1 MTTSPPVAPA
11 EPVAHGS
18 HAPVVRVSYAP
29 KPSPVDAGIEVTSM
43 ARSGTDA
50 GGGRVLSAVATVAI
64 DEAEPVFAGHYPD
77 FPIFPGVC
85 IVECV
90 QRAALAVAER
100 SGMPE
105 PRLLAVQ
112 STRFLGA
119 VRPGDLL
126 TVRLELRDHEG
137 GMRCRATASTERGE
151 AASVRLLL
159 SGEVGV

>member
-1 MTTSPPVAPA
+1 MTVSPPAAPA
-11 EPVAHGS
+11 EPVARGS
-18 HAPVVRVSYAP
+18 YEPVVPRSYAP
-29 KPSPVDAGIEVTSM
+29 KPSPVDAGIEVTSV
-43 ARSGTDA
+43 ARSAPDA
-50 GGGRVLSAVATVAI
+50 GGGGVLSAVATVAI
-64 DEAEPVFAGHYPD
+64 DGTEPVFAGHYPD

-105 PRLLAVQ
+105 PRLLAVE

-119 VRPGDLL
+119 VRPDDLL

-137 GMRCRATASTERGE
+137 AVRCRATASTERGE
-151 AASVRLLL
+151 AASVRLRL
-159 SGEVGV
+159 SGEVAV

>member
-1 MTTSPPVAPA
+1 MTASSPAPPA
-11 EPVAHGS
+11 EPVVRGS
-18 HAPVVRVSYAP
+18 FAPR
-29 KPSPVDAGIEVTSM
+29 PSPVESGIEVTSV
-43 ARSGTDA
+43 ARSGA
-50 GGGRVLSAVATVAI
+50 GAGDGRVLSAVATVAI
-64 DEAEPVFAGHYPD
+64 DRTEPVFAGHYPD

-90 QRAALAVAER
+90 QRGALAVAER

-105 PRLLAVQ
+105 PRLIAVE

-119 VRPGDLL
+119 VYPGDLL

-137 GMRCRATASTERGE
+137 GVRCQARASTERGD
-151 AASVRLLL
+151 AASVRLRL

>member
-1 MTTSPPVAPA
+1 MTTSSPEAPA
-11 EPVAHGS
+11 G
-18 HAPVVRVSYAP
+18 PVVRGSFAP
-29 KPSPVDAGIEVTSM
+29 RPSPVDAGIEVTSV
-43 ARSGTDA
+43 ARSGAA
-50 GGGRVLSAVATVAI
+50 GGDSRVLSAVVTVAI
-64 DEAEPVFAGHYPD
+64 DRTEPVFAGHYPD

-90 QRAALAVAER
+90 QRGALAVAER

-105 PRLLAVQ
+105 PRLIAVE

-119 VRPGDLL
+119 VYPGDLL

-137 GMRCRATASTERGE
+137 GVRCRARASTERGD
-151 AASVRLLL
+151 AASVRLRL